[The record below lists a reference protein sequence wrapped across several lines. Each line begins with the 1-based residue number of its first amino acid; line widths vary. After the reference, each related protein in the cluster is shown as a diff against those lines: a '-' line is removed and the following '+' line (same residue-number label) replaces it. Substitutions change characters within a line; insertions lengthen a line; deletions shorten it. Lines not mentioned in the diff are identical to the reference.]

1 MVCAGNGIRDAGA
14 QAVAEKL
21 GSVPGLTT
29 LDLGSMQHAGAEGE
43 RADQGSWLRVGGG
56 KCIVLEWGEGSGA
69 VALRIMQ
76 LLVVLGSSGSK

>member
-1 MVCAGNGIRDAGA
+1 MVCAANEIGAAGA
-14 QAVAEKL
+14 QAVAEEL

-29 LDLGSMQHAGAEGE
+29 LSLDGMQHAGAEGE

-56 KCIVLEWGEGSGA
+56 KCIVFEWGEGSGA

-76 LLVVLGSSGSK
+76 LLVVLRSSGSK